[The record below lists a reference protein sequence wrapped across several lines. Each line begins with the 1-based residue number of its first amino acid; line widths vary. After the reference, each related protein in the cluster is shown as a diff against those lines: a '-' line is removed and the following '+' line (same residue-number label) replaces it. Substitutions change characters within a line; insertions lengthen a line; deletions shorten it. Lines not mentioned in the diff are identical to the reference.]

1 MVRPMRISNRRIIEI
16 GALLL
21 VLMPPV
27 LVIAIKGDPLFV
39 GAWYYLA
46 APVVVISAAALVQPQ
61 IWLLIG
67 IALGSSLSFL
77 AYQWVQLTAQRV
89 EGLLGLGH
97 LFSVSGALIAALA
110 IAYISRRRNWE
121 DPRGLFVAGLVAWAV
136 GFVIAQVI
144 VCNTV
149 FYCGGIL
156 SPLSQLN

>member
-1 MVRPMRISNRRIIEI
+1 MVTPMRISNRRIIKI

-27 LVIAIKGDPLFV
+27 LVIAMKGDPLFV

-46 APVVVISAAALVQPQ
+46 VPVVLIGGAALVQPQ
-61 IWLLIG
+61 MWLLVG
-67 IALGSSLSFL
+67 IALASSLSFL

-97 LFSVSGALIAALA
+97 LFAMPGALIAALA
-110 IAYISRRRNWE
+110 IAGISRRWDWD
-121 DPRGLFVAGLVAWAV
+121 DPRGLFVAGLVASAV
-136 GFVIAQVI
+136 GFMIAQVI